1 MKQCLRHRS
10 FFRHALKKHL
20 PGLLLPGFF
29 LLGVAPV
36 STVLAQEATQ
46 ENPVVQINPIIARLN
61 TAITFY
67 AAFNGQPVAD
77 LSVGRGAPTGNSN
90 DLQWTAGK
98 HGQGLQAKNNALI
111 YEATGNIDFAKPGSL
126 AVWVA
131 LGARLDREAPVQL
144 GFVTIRHRG
153 TGLALARQGG
163 IKNNE
168 SLMAIVGS
176 NINKQET
183 RALVLSGTSKHW
195 EENEWHLLV
204 VNWGTDYV
212 ELSID
217 GGLFKR
223 TTVNSPL
230 YQHTGEAG
238 SMSFAGNG
246 TNLSPYI
253 YDELYI
259 FNRPLTVEESRL
271 IFLRQ

>member
-1 MKQCLRHRS
+1 MKQCPEHRS
-10 FFRHALKKHL
+10 FSRLVWK
-20 PGLLLPGFF
+20 GLLLPGIC
-29 LLGVAPV
+29 LAGVIPFH
-36 STVLAQEATQ
+36 TVHSQETQ
-46 ENPVVQINPIIARLN
+46 PMASEVVQTNPVIARLN

-67 AAFNGQPVAD
+67 AGFNGHAVAD
-77 LSVGRGAPTGNSN
+77 LSLGLGAPTGNFN
-90 DLQWTAGK
+90 DLQWIGGK
-98 HGQGLQAKNNALI
+98 QGQGLQAKNNALI
-111 YEATGNIDFAKPGSL
+111 YEAAGNIDFAKPGAL

-144 GFVTIRHRG
+144 GFATIRHRG

-176 NINKQET
+176 NINQQNT

-195 EENEWHLLV
+195 QENQWHLLV

-223 TTVNSPL
+223 TTVNFPL
-230 YQHTGEAG
+230 YNHTEQAG
-238 SMSFAGNG
+238 SMSIAGNG
-246 TNLSPYI
+246 TEQSPYRL
-253 YDELYI
+253 DELYI
-259 FNRPLTVEESRL
+259 FNRPLTVEESR
-271 IFLRQ
+271 FLFARE